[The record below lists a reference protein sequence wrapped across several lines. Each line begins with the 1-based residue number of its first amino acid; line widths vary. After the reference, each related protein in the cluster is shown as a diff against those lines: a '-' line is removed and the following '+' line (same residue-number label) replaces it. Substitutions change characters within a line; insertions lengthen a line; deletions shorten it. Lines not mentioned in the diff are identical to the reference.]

1 MKSGPS
7 FHHDRQPGKLSGG
20 AGQAFEAHPVP
31 DRLRRATRRIH
42 RGNCRKIPQVSD
54 MSKSSFEE
62 QIMQGVY
69 ALGRQRDQ
77 LASEKRKLARQLRY
91 AQHSAR
97 PTSLS
102 KQYDFGMVFF
112 AAMGAVSLILFDAS
126 SGSEA
131 WLTPAL
137 SLFLMLFACGSAL
150 RGRKMVSRIRSFHDR
165 FGSW

>member
-1 MKSGPS
+1 
-7 FHHDRQPGKLSGG
+7 
-20 AGQAFEAHPVP
+20 
-31 DRLRRATRRIH
+31 
-42 RGNCRKIPQVSD
+42 

-62 QIMQGVY
+62 QMMQGAY

-97 PTSLS
+97 LTSLS

-112 AAMGAVSLILFDAS
+112 AAMGAISLILFDAN

-131 WLTPAL
+131 WVNSVL
-137 SLFLMLFACGSAL
+137 SLSLMLFACGSAV
-150 RGRKMVSRIRSFHDR
+150 RGRKMVSRIRCFHSR
-165 FGSW
+165 FSSWELQA